1 MGSEQPSANESQGEL
16 WNLTRVQSLTS
27 VVSIEAYLLWSS
39 YLLDM
44 GYEGRVSQLNGA
56 GLMRRWPRSQQ
67 EHCCGGCSSTQLSN
81 SSRQRSSGGDPC
93 PDKLTQLSCDSPW
106 WLGSHTTSW
115 NASFIQHLPGYPH
128 ISLVTGILCD
138 NLIVFIQPMPCITHP
153 YKSCLAEAWWQ
164 GSSLLNKHCVVLSQL
179 HPMCGRMSS
188 TWPRG
193 AGMKLGCARTI
204 VSKTQKVFWTNKFIL
219 ICPVYGMAGMCLIWW
234 QEVYHIIKLQPE
246 MAENGLPTAL
256 CCPSRQSWTH
266 GQRRREREC
275 SADSWAFS
283 FQLGYFLPFLKVIST
298 ANQAGTFFHSFLMVF
313 FSPFTKY
320 FLKASL
326 YNSQSETWLSPA
338 YPYHACFACMLLLLC
353 SSRFFLGGN

>member
-27 VVSIEAYLLWSS
+27 VVSIGAYLLWSS

-81 SSRQRSSGGDPC
+81 SSLQRSSGGDPC

-128 ISLVTGILCD
+128 ISLETGILCD

-219 ICPVYGMAGMCLIWW
+219 ICPVYGIGWDVFDLMAG
-234 QEVYHIIKLQPE
+234 
-246 MAENGLPTAL
+246 GLPYHQATTWNGWEWSSHSSVL
-256 CCPSRQSWTH
+256 PQQTKLGPWTEEKGKGVLSRQ
-266 GQRRREREC
+266 
-275 SADSWAFS
+275 
-283 FQLGYFLPFLKVIST
+283 LGFFLPVR
-298 ANQAGTFFHSFLMVF
+298 VF
-313 FSPFTKY
+313 SAIFKSY
-320 FLKASL
+320 IYS
-326 YNSQSETWLSPA
+326 
-338 YPYHACFACMLLLLC
+338 
-353 SSRFFLGGN
+353 